1 VNTFLQR
8 ISSRKF
14 LLALAAQVAAVVAI
28 FAPAQENQVADAAQR
43 IAGLVVLLLAG
54 LGYGVIEADVD
65 KAALPETSQK
75 QMDEPR

>member
-1 VNTFLQR
+1 MNTFLQR

-28 FAPAQENQVADAAQR
+28 FVPAQGNQIADAAQR
-43 IAGLVVLLLAG
+43 IAALVVLLLAG

-65 KAALPETSQK
+65 KAALPESKTK
-75 QMDEPR
+75 E

>member
-1 VNTFLQR
+1 MNTFLQR

-28 FAPAQENQVADAAQR
+28 FVPGQEDRIADAAQR
-43 IAGLVVLLLAG
+43 IAALVVLLLAG

-65 KAALPETSQK
+65 KAALPESK
-75 QMDEPR
+75 LKD

>member
-1 VNTFLQR
+1 MNTFLQR

-14 LLALAAQVAAVVAI
+14 LLALAAQLAAVIAV
-28 FAPAQENQVADAAQR
+28 FWPAQGNQVADAAQR

-65 KAALPETSQK
+65 KAALPKDQLSK
-75 QMDEPR
+75 PSNGS

>member
-1 VNTFLQR
+1 MNEFLKR

-28 FAPAQENQVADAAQR
+28 FAPTSENQIAEAAQR

-65 KAALPETSQK
+65 KAALPESK
-75 QMDEPR
+75 LKK